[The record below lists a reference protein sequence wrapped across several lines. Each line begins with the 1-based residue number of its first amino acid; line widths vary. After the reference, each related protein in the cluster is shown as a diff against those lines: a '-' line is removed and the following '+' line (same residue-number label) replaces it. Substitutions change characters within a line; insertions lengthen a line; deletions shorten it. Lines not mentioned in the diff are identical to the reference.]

1 LASLKPVFIDESLT
15 SLEDFQLAIELGWS
29 GIAVKTCK
37 CHSKALIFI
46 SKAKKEGIPYVIP
59 DLTNPAISLVHSA
72 GFAGRTYPLKGLES
86 NSCQYFPNA
95 SLAEAKVH
103 PGIFRRQNGY
113 LNLESIRG
121 NGFGFRMEEILKWR
135 E

>member
-1 LASLKPVFIDESLT
+1 
-15 SLEDFQLAIELGWS
+15 
-29 GIAVKTCK
+29 
-37 CHSKALIFI
+37 
-46 SKAKKEGIPYVIP
+46 
-59 DLTNPAISLVHSA
+59 
-72 GFAGRTYPLKGLES
+72 LES